1 MPEDILYPEEIKGLQ
16 TKYLL
21 PVEETPKSGGE
32 LSLNCIMCL
41 HCNDI
46 IVSEDGDDLRWCKC
60 GKVAIHGGIDYL
72 SRTGEVDKDYEELS
86 IWKP

>member
-1 MPEDILYPEEIKGLQ
+1 MVEEILYPEEVKGLHM
-16 TKYLL
+16 YI
-21 PVEETPKSGGE
+21 PEEVPKRNKE

-46 IVSEDGDDLRWCKC
+46 IISEDDDNLKWCKC
-60 GKVAIHGGIDYL
+60 GKVAIHGGNNYL
-72 SRTGEVDKDYEELS
+72 RRTGEVDKDYEELS